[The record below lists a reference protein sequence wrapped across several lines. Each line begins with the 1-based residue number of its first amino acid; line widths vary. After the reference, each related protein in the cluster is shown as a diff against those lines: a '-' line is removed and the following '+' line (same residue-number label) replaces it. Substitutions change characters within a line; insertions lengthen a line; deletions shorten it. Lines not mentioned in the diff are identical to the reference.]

1 MLLHYELQGDAYAP
15 ETGVESCI
23 DLPGAQSISL
33 AQLQELFPYYGTY
46 HFRLRIADAAG
57 VTPHVWLDV
66 TRSSDDIVA
75 LARNLG
81 GLSREGPSGEALHV
95 RALPLSFDA
104 PAGADVLP
112 DGEEAYDWGSASPSS
127 SSTTAAVKAAA
138 AVAPTAQQQQNFAV
152 FATPQQQQPQ
162 QGIFES
168 EAAFQWE
175 DPPPDEP
182 QFAPASQSTQQQQQ
196 QQHRKQSSSS
206 DRDEQQQQQ
215 QPRARRPSGGSDSGH
230 GRFGLSNSG
239 SGHFRRGSNNSTGE
253 RFDDSSSGADW
264 KSTVDSTLTSAHA
277 GLKSAINSKAAQ
289 DLKKSAKLGFGKLMK
304 LAAGAGGSSS
314 SGSSAKLPSSA
325 ALDSLD
331 SLANLLE
338 TPFNEGIK
346 SHAALLTALWEQLF
360 DGQYGPLPTP
370 PRSVHWKSAGML
382 SFSAYCMT
390 VFPTCSIFGLLRV
403 CIKHECTFQT
413 CCNLQPSEAS
423 SVRICMCHK
432 SMCHKHVSKYY
443 TVTL

>member
-1 MLLHYELQGDAYAP
+1 MYPISVDTVLFVSVMQMLNLTVFVPLMHGALLFIRAIRADSKLCSTVLVCSAAKMLLHYELQGDAYAP

-33 AQLQELFPYYGTY
+33 TQLQELFPYYGTY

-66 TRSSDDIVA
+66 TRSSDDIVE

-127 SSTTAAVKAAA
+127 SNTTAAIKAAA
-138 AVAPTAQQQQNFAV
+138 AAVSPTAQQQQNFAV
-152 FATPQQQQPQ
+152 FAAPQQQQPQ

-182 QFAPASQSTQQQQQ
+182 QFAPASQSTQQQH
-196 QQHRKQSSSS
+196 QHRKQSSSS

-215 QPRARRPSGGSDSGH
+215 PRVRRPSGGSDSGH
-230 GRFGLSNSG
+230 GRFGSSGSG
-239 SGHFRRGSNNSTGE
+239 SGHFRRGSNSSAGD
-253 RFDDSSSGADW
+253 RFEDSSSSADW

-304 LAAGAGGSSS
+304 LAGGAGGSSS

-370 PRSVHWKSAGML
+370 PRSAHWKSAGTL
-382 SFSAYCMT
+382 SLST
-390 VFPTCSIFGLLRV
+390 
-403 CIKHECTFQT
+403 H
-413 CCNLQPSEAS
+413 LQ
-423 SVRICMCHK
+423 
-432 SMCHKHVSKYY
+432 
-443 TVTL
+443 